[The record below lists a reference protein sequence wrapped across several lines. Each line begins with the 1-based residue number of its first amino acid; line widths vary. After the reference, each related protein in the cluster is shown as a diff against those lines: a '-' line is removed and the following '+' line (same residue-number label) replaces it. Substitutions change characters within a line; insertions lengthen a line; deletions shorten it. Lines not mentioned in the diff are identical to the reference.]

1 VLRERRLVDK
11 SRPPQADNACHA
23 QPAPL
28 ERLSCCGYDCDRRRA
43 CQAPSSPLRPPSSW
57 SCCTP
62 REIRLPGR
70 SPRAYPLK
78 SDVLDEKPTE
88 HVSPQWSPR
97 PPTTKGGV
105 SETFFTSAFARCVEA
120 LGTAAD
126 VIASVATR
134 EGATDRNL
142 MQTNRARGLATLQ
155 DLTRSLSGGFRPFSD
170 SQPLHHN
177 TSQPSSSRSDCTH
190 AIDGSLCFRLLD
202 TTERHHQ
209 PR

>member
-28 ERLSCCGYDCDRRRA
+28 ERLSCCGYYYDRRGV
-43 CQAPSSPLRPPSSW
+43 CQAPSTLLRPPSSW

-62 REIRLPGR
+62 RETRLPGR
-70 SPRAYPLK
+70 SPRAYLLK
-78 SDVLDEKPTE
+78 SDVPDEKQTE
-88 HVSPQWSPR
+88 HVTPQWSPR

-142 MQTNRARGLATLQ
+142 MQNEQSQRVGNAARLDALTVRWVPTVQRQPAT
-155 DLTRSLSGGFRPFSD
+155 
-170 SQPLHHN
+170 
-177 TSQPSSSRSDCTH
+177 SSRHFTTFIVSQ
-190 AIDGSLCFRLLD
+190 RLHVL
-202 TTERHHQ
+202 
-209 PR
+209 PPP